1 MVATTPKRRS
11 PRGIVAVAL
20 ATFAASL
27 TVLPGAAPIQAAPPA
42 ANPWDVSSAMRYNA
56 NGTMIGSVVR
66 SLVNTDDVVTTY
78 PGAFP
83 LNFFGTK
90 YDNVCISANGGVY
103 LVNDAPKVTDATST
117 IATGDC
123 STSYDYSTSYM
134 AISSGSPFITILATD
149 HMTGRDVHLSPTWR
163 TQDLKITSVTNAGG
177 TATFTTNDDHGLV
190 PNAEVTIAAM
200 ATGGYNGVKTV
211 LAAPTPTTFTVS
223 VAGGDEDPAPAAA
236 TVARKR
242 TYGNLTSVTGDGT
255 TVTVTTAAAH
265 KLGTG
270 DYITFAGTGI
280 TAIDDKHFSVTR
292 TGASTLTFPQPTG
305 FDASTAINLTANY
318 KWFQSDGYGAIG
330 QIYFGTTTVD
340 GRAAMV
346 VSWYRIGMYADD
358 NPKVRTSTIQLVL
371 VQKATGNGT
380 AGWDFDVE
388 FNYGAMTDDE
398 DGYAAPN
405 YNANGTTEGS
415 TAGSWTADPTDP
427 NGGRAPANARWGI
440 GWASYREITD
450 AQNWKIE
457 YCASKCLITIT
468 TLADHGLKAGDLINF
483 NDVNGAPF
491 QGHYGRAVSGTGGTK
506 LMMIVPGRITT
517 YTNTAQTDLV
527 TGGATELRVAD
538 DYEIFPYTWIGDLVE
553 QSASTNTRM
562 TSNNM
567 NAPTIPGRY
576 TFQMIGGRT
585 VGFEAPSMGRPSAPR
600 ALTAYFKHYP
610 YDPTT
615 ATVNFQP
622 SLIDGGN
629 AITTYTVR
637 MIPDTGAGDCVITLP
652 GALNCFFTGLL
663 ATQTYKVEVFAS
675 NSVGDSNVTVADI
688 GWDPG
693 TPLTEE
699 EDAAK
704 GPTSEPKPYV
714 GADGQP
720 PQLAP
725 GKTVMYVGGEAIDL
739 NIAPTTLPSGVQ
751 VLKLSSG
758 GSTGGGRFEMTIG
771 GDCPTCSIS
780 QNNSGDNV
788 LGMSQSAGVRVG
800 GYGFGPGSQVNVFIN
815 STTRLIGFFKADG
828 DGAFLGT
835 VKVPT
840 DLPGGNHTIQVSGF
854 TADNVIRSV
863 SVGVTVA
870 KSAPRGCRTTKVK
883 GKTRTVCPTKPTK
896 KKVVKK
902 K

>member
-1 MVATTPKRRS
+1 
-11 PRGIVAVAL
+11 
-20 ATFAASL
+20 
-27 TVLPGAAPIQAAPPA
+27 
-42 ANPWDVSSAMRYNA
+42 
-56 NGTMIGSVVR
+56 
-66 SLVNTDDVVTTY
+66 
-78 PGAFP
+78 
-83 LNFFGTK
+83 
-90 YDNVCISANGGVY
+90 
-103 LVNDAPKVTDATST
+103 
-117 IATGDC
+117 
-123 STSYDYSTSYM
+123 
-134 AISSGSPFITILATD
+134 
-149 HMTGRDVHLSPTWR
+149 
-163 TQDLKITSVTNAGG
+163 
-177 TATFTTNDDHGLV
+177 
-190 PNAEVTIAAM
+190 
-200 ATGGYNGVKTV
+200 
-211 LAAPTPTTFTVS
+211 
-223 VAGGDEDPAPAAA
+223 
-236 TVARKR
+236 
-242 TYGNLTSVTGDGT
+242 
-255 TVTVTTAAAH
+255 
-265 KLGTG
+265 
-270 DYITFAGTGI
+270 
-280 TAIDDKHFSVTR
+280 
-292 TGASTLTFPQPTG
+292 
-305 FDASTAINLTANY
+305 
-318 KWFQSDGYGAIG
+318 
-330 QIYFGTTTVD
+330 
-340 GRAAMV
+340 
-346 VSWYRIGMYADD
+346 
-358 NPKVRTSTIQLVL
+358 
-371 VQKATGNGT
+371 
-380 AGWDFDVE
+380 
-388 FNYGAMTDDE
+388 
-398 DGYAAPN
+398 
-405 YNANGTTEGS
+405 
-415 TAGSWTADPTDP
+415 
-427 NGGRAPANARWGI
+427 
-440 GWASYREITD
+440 
-450 AQNWKIE
+450 
-457 YCASKCLITIT
+457 
-468 TLADHGLKAGDLINF
+468 
-483 NDVNGAPF
+483 
-491 QGHYGRAVSGTGGTK
+491 
-506 LMMIVPGRITT
+506 
-517 YTNTAQTDLV
+517 
-527 TGGATELRVAD
+527 VAD

-629 AITTYTVR
+629 AITSYTVR

>member
-1 MVATTPKRRS
+1 MKPVRQNGKVRS
-11 PRGIVAVAL
+11 VVLVAL

-27 TVLPGAAPIQAAPPA
+27 AVIPGAAPIQAAPPA

-56 NGTMIGSVVR
+56 GGTMIGSVVR

-103 LVNDAPKVTDATST
+103 LVNGAPKVTDATST

-123 STSYDYSTSYM
+123 STSYDYSTAYM

-177 TATFTTNDDHGLV
+177 TATFTTNDPHGLV
-190 PNAEVTIAAM
+190 PDAEVTIAAM
-200 ATGGYNGVKTV
+200 ATAGYNGVKTV
-211 LAAPTPTTFTVS
+211 LAVPSTTTFTVS
-223 VAGGDEDPAPAAA
+223 QAGGDEDPAPATA

-280 TAIDDKHFSVTR
+280 TAIDDKHFPVTR
-292 TGASTLTFPQPTG
+292 TGATTLTFPQPAG
-305 FDASTAINLTANY
+305 FDASTAVDLTANH

-340 GRAAMV
+340 GRPAMV
-346 VSWYRIGMYADD
+346 VSWYRIGMYAND

-371 VQKATGNGT
+371 VKKNTGDAT

-388 FNYGAMTDDE
+388 FNYGTMTDDE

-405 YNANGTTEGS
+405 YNANGTTEGDS
-415 TAGSWTADPTDP
+415 AGSWTADASNP
-427 NGGRAPANARWGI
+427 NGGYAPANARWGI
-440 GWASYREITD
+440 GWASYREITN

-457 YCASKCLITIT
+457 YCASKCLITINT
-468 TLADHGLKAGDLINF
+468 ATDHGLKAGDLISF

-491 QGHYGRAVSGTGGTK
+491 EGDYGRAVSGTGGTK
-506 LMMIVPGRITT
+506 LMMIVPGKITS

-527 TGGATELRVAD
+527 AGGATQLKVAD

-553 QSASTNTRM
+553 QSSGTATRM

-610 YDPTT
+610 LDPTS

-629 AITTYTVR
+629 AITSYTVR
-637 MIPDTGAGDCVITLP
+637 MIPDTGAGDCVVTLP
-652 GALNCFFTGLL
+652 APLNCVFTGLL
-663 ATQTYKVEVFAS
+663 STQLYKVEVYAT
-675 NSVGDSNVTVADI
+675 NSVGDSNVVVADI
-688 GWDPG
+688 GWQPPDP
-693 TPLTEE
+693 EI
-699 EDAAK
+699 EDEAPK

-828 DGAFLGT
+828 DGAFLGS
-835 VKVPT
+835 VKIPT
-840 DLPGGNHTIQVSGF
+840 DMPGGNHTIQVSGF

-863 SVGVTVA
+863 SVGVTLA
-870 KSAPRGCRTTKVK
+870 KTAPKGCRTTKVK

>member
-1 MVATTPKRRS
+1 
-11 PRGIVAVAL
+11 
-20 ATFAASL
+20 
-27 TVLPGAAPIQAAPPA
+27 
-42 ANPWDVSSAMRYNA
+42 
-56 NGTMIGSVVR
+56 
-66 SLVNTDDVVTTY
+66 
-78 PGAFP
+78 
-83 LNFFGTK
+83 
-90 YDNVCISANGGVY
+90 
-103 LVNDAPKVTDATST
+103 
-117 IATGDC
+117 
-123 STSYDYSTSYM
+123 
-134 AISSGSPFITILATD
+134 
-149 HMTGRDVHLSPTWR
+149 
-163 TQDLKITSVTNAGG
+163 
-177 TATFTTNDDHGLV
+177 
-190 PNAEVTIAAM
+190 
-200 ATGGYNGVKTV
+200 
-211 LAAPTPTTFTVS
+211 
-223 VAGGDEDPAPAAA
+223 
-236 TVARKR
+236 
-242 TYGNLTSVTGDGT
+242 
-255 TVTVTTAAAH
+255 
-265 KLGTG
+265 
-270 DYITFAGTGI
+270 
-280 TAIDDKHFSVTR
+280 
-292 TGASTLTFPQPTG
+292 
-305 FDASTAINLTANY
+305 
-318 KWFQSDGYGAIG
+318 
-330 QIYFGTTTVD
+330 
-340 GRAAMV
+340 
-346 VSWYRIGMYADD
+346 
-358 NPKVRTSTIQLVL
+358 
-371 VQKATGNGT
+371 
-380 AGWDFDVE
+380 
-388 FNYGAMTDDE
+388 
-398 DGYAAPN
+398 
-405 YNANGTTEGS
+405 
-415 TAGSWTADPTDP
+415 
-427 NGGRAPANARWGI
+427 
-440 GWASYREITD
+440 
-450 AQNWKIE
+450 
-457 YCASKCLITIT
+457 
-468 TLADHGLKAGDLINF
+468 
-483 NDVNGAPF
+483 
-491 QGHYGRAVSGTGGTK
+491 
-506 LMMIVPGRITT
+506 
-517 YTNTAQTDLV
+517 
-527 TGGATELRVAD
+527 
-538 DYEIFPYTWIGDLVE
+538 
-553 QSASTNTRM
+553 
-562 TSNNM
+562 
-567 NAPTIPGRY
+567 
-576 TFQMIGGRT
+576 
-585 VGFEAPSMGRPSAPR
+585 
-600 ALTAYFKHYP
+600 
-610 YDPTT
+610 
-615 ATVNFQP
+615 
-622 SLIDGGN
+622 
-629 AITTYTVR
+629 
-637 MIPDTGAGDCVITLP
+637 VITLP